1 MDANALD
8 LPLEP
13 APQLIASAD
22 QEELE
27 LDARAAGVE
36 NQNGY
41 SVMAQIRIG
50 SFAIWL

>member
-27 LDARAAGVE
+27 LDARAAGVDDE
-36 NQNGY
+36 DG
-41 SVMAQIRIG
+41 
-50 SFAIWL
+50 L